1 MRATFALAA
10 MATAALTACNGDSGA
25 RAPAAPTTPPAPSA
39 AGTGGAPPA
48 GATLPGDQQCLP
60 GNICE
65 RWAGCALVKQG
76 PQWWT
81 VIAADEFP
89 AGEPVE
95 VKNLCPGPQPC
106 VAARGIPKGAACPPM
121 TTPVLVKPPGY
132 ACVWD
137 GKTCSKR

>member
-1 MRATFALAA
+1 MRAALVAIAA
-10 MATAALTACNGDSGA
+10 AALSACNDSSA
-25 RAPAAPTTPPAPSA
+25 RAPAAPTTSPPPGA
-39 AGTGGAPPA
+39 ARGGDPTPTGAALPA
-48 GATLPGDQQCLP
+48 DQQCLP

-76 PQWWT
+76 PRWWT

-95 VKNLCPGPQPC
+95 VKNLCPGPKPC

-132 ACVWD
+132 TCVWD

>member
-1 MRATFALAA
+1 MRAAFVLAA
-10 MATAALTACNGDSGA
+10 IAAALTACNDSSA
-25 RAPAAPTTPPAPSA
+25 RAPAAPTTSPPPSA
-39 AGTGGAPPA
+39 PRSGDALPAGTALPA
-48 GATLPGDQQCLP
+48 DQQCLP

-76 PQWWT
+76 PKWWT

-132 ACVWD
+132 TCVWD